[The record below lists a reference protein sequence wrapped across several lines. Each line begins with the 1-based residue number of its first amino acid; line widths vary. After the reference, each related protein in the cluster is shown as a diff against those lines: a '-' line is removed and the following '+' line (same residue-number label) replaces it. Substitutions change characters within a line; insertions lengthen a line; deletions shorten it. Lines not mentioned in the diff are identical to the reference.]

1 VQQIHNPRARPDAVA
16 ATRALGEFGLIG
28 KYFTHRTRHTLLGV
42 GDDCALIRPRPGN
55 ALAISVDMLVEGRHF
70 FKGADPEAL
79 GHKTLAVNLSD
90 LAAMGATPRWATLAL
105 ALPRVDEAWLAAFS
119 RGFMRLARAHDVDLI
134 GGDTTRGPL
143 NLCVQIMGEV
153 PVGQVLRR
161 DGARAGDDVW
171 VSGTLGDAAL
181 GVAAGKR
188 QITLTPAQR
197 RVAMQRLDRPTPRI
211 ALGRALA
218 GIARSAIDVSDGLLA
233 DLGHICERSKVS
245 AVVELNAL
253 PRSPLMRAHEGKP
266 IVQRALLAGG
276 DDYELCFTA
285 PVSRRAAVQRAGA
298 RTRVRVTRIGRVI
311 RAPQNAVGVVVI
323 DHDGLPLPVT
333 QRGFDHF
340 G

>member
-1 VQQIHNPRARPDAVA
+1 VA
-16 ATRALGEFGLIG
+16 ARKSLGEFGLIA
-28 KYFTHRTRHTLLGV
+28 KYFTHRARHTLLGV
-42 GDDCALIRPRPGN
+42 GDDCALIRPRAGHV
-55 ALAISVDMLVEGRHF
+55 LAISVDMLVEGRHF
-70 FKGADPEAL
+70 FKGADPRAL

-105 ALPRVDEAWLAAFS
+105 SLPRIDEKWLAAFS

-143 NLCVQIMGEV
+143 TLCVQIMGEV
-153 PVGQVLRR
+153 PAGDALRR

-188 QITLTPAQR
+188 QIVLSPAARR
-197 RVAMQRLDRPTPRI
+197 RVMQRLDRPTPRV

-218 GIARSAIDVSDGLLA
+218 GVAHSAIDISDGLLA
-233 DLGHICERSKVS
+233 DLGHICERSRVS
-245 AVVELNAL
+245 AVIELAAL
-253 PRSPLMRAHEGKP
+253 PRSALLRAHEASP
-266 IVQRALLAGG
+266 VARRALLAGG

-285 PVSRRAAVQRAGA
+285 PVSRRAAVLRAGA